1 MKGTVKWYNARKGYG
16 FITPD
21 DNSDDVF
28 VHATSLKEC
37 GLKKLY
43 TGSEVT
49 YETDEDK
56 KGKRAKLIKVTKEL
70 KPKDEKK
77 DTKKK
82 DTKKKDTKKKEEK
95 TKKKVEKTK
104 KKTTN
109 KKKEKPK
116 KKTETK
122 KTKESKKNKKNISI
136 FYYSFHCC
144 IKTYKD
150 GRKKYSVY
158 L

>member
-16 FITPD
+16 FITPE

-82 DTKKKDTKKKEEK
+82 DTKKKDTKKKDTIKKEEK

-109 KKKEKPK
+109 KKKEKTK
-116 KKTETK
+116 KKTVTK
-122 KTKESKKNKKNISI
+122 KTKESKKK
-136 FYYSFHCC
+136 
-144 IKTYKD
+144 
-150 GRKKYSVY
+150 
-158 L
+158 

>member
-43 TGSEVT
+43 TGSEIT

-122 KTKESKKNKKNISI
+122 KTKESKKK
-136 FYYSFHCC
+136 
-144 IKTYKD
+144 
-150 GRKKYSVY
+150 
-158 L
+158 

>member
-82 DTKKKDTKKKEEK
+82 DTKKKDTKKKD
-95 TKKKVEKTK
+95 TKKKDTKKKEEKTK

-122 KTKESKKNKKNISI
+122 KTKESKKK
-136 FYYSFHCC
+136 
-144 IKTYKD
+144 
-150 GRKKYSVY
+150 
-158 L
+158 

>member
-28 VHATSLKEC
+28 VHATSLKDC

-82 DTKKKDTKKKEEK
+82 DTKKKDTKKKD
-95 TKKKVEKTK
+95 TKKKEEKTK

-122 KTKESKKNKKNISI
+122 KTKESKKK
-136 FYYSFHCC
+136 
-144 IKTYKD
+144 
-150 GRKKYSVY
+150 
-158 L
+158 

>member
-16 FITPD
+16 FLTPD

-49 YETDEDK
+49 FETDEDK

-82 DTKKKDTKKKEEK
+82 DTKKKDTKKKDTKKKEEK
-95 TKKKVEKTK
+95 TEKKN
-104 KKTTN
+104 TN
-109 KKKEKPK
+109 KIKKKPK
-116 KKTETK
+116 KKTGTK
-122 KTKESKKNKKNISI
+122 KTKESKKK
-136 FYYSFHCC
+136 
-144 IKTYKD
+144 
-150 GRKKYSVY
+150 
-158 L
+158 

>member
-28 VHATSLKEC
+28 VHATALKSS

-49 YETDEDK
+49 YETDQDE
-56 KGKRAKLIKVTKEL
+56 KGKRAKSIKVTKEI
-70 KPKDEKK
+70 KPELDEKK

-82 DTKKKDTKKKEEK
+82 DTKKKDTKKKDTK
-95 TKKKVEKTK
+95 KIDTKKKDTKKKDTK
-104 KKTTN
+104 KKTEGKATKGS
-109 KKKEKPK
+109 KKK
-116 KKTETK
+116 
-122 KTKESKKNKKNISI
+122 
-136 FYYSFHCC
+136 
-144 IKTYKD
+144 
-150 GRKKYSVY
+150 
-158 L
+158 

>member
-28 VHATSLKEC
+28 VHATALKDC

-56 KGKRAKLIKVTKEL
+56 KGRRAKSIKVTKEI
-70 KPKDEKK
+70 KPKLDEKI

-82 DTKKKDTKKKEEK
+82 DTKKKDTKKID
-95 TKKKVEKTK
+95 TKKKEQK
-104 KKTTN
+104 
-109 KKKEKPK
+109 KPK
-116 KKTETK
+116 KKTKGKATK
-122 KTKESKKNKKNISI
+122 GSKKK
-136 FYYSFHCC
+136 
-144 IKTYKD
+144 
-150 GRKKYSVY
+150 
-158 L
+158 

>member
-28 VHATSLKEC
+28 VHATALKRS

-49 YETDEDK
+49 YETDQDE
-56 KGKRAKLIKVTKEL
+56 KGRRAKSIKVTKEI
-70 KPKDEKK
+70 KPKLDEKI

-82 DTKKKDTKKKEEK
+82 DTKKKDTKKID
-95 TKKKVEKTK
+95 TKKKDTK
-104 KKTTN
+104 KIDTKK

-116 KKTETK
+116 KKTVGKTTK
-122 KTKESKKNKKNISI
+122 GSKKK
-136 FYYSFHCC
+136 
-144 IKTYKD
+144 
-150 GRKKYSVY
+150 
-158 L
+158 

>member
-28 VHATSLKEC
+28 VHATSLKDC

-82 DTKKKDTKKKEEK
+82 EEKTKKKDTKKKDTKKKDTKKKEEK
-95 TKKKVEKTK
+95 TEKKN
-104 KKTTN
+104 TN
-109 KKKEKPK
+109 KIKKKPK

-122 KTKESKKNKKNISI
+122 KSKESKKK
-136 FYYSFHCC
+136 
-144 IKTYKD
+144 
-150 GRKKYSVY
+150 
-158 L
+158 

>member
-28 VHATSLKEC
+28 VHATSLKDC

-82 DTKKKDTKKKEEK
+82 EEKTKKKDTKKKDTKKKDTKKKE
-95 TKKKVEKTK
+95 EKTK

-122 KTKESKKNKKNISI
+122 KTKESKKK
-136 FYYSFHCC
+136 
-144 IKTYKD
+144 
-150 GRKKYSVY
+150 
-158 L
+158 